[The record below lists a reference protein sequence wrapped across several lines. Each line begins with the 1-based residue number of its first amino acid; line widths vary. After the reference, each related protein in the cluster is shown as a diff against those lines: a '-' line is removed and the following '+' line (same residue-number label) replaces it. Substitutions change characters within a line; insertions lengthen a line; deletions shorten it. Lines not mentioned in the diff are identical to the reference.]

1 VGERTVRVAAQ
12 APREIELE
20 IEQLR
25 TGLDRSLAELDRRRR
40 ELTDLKVQ
48 IRKHPGVFI
57 GAGGVLL
64 FVVGGVGFA
73 IWRSQRRAELPG
85 RAKRFQLAVGRAV
98 HRPRKL
104 ARGAALPW
112 DKIVAAVGTTVA
124 VSLTRKLLER
134 ALTAVPARA

>member
-20 IEQLR
+20 IEHLR

-64 FVVGGVGFA
+64 FVVGGVGYA
-73 IWRSQRRAELPG
+73 IWRSQKRDQLPG
-85 RAKRFQLAVGRAV
+85 RARRFQLAVGRAV
-98 HRPRKL
+98 HKPRKL
-104 ARGAALPW
+104 ARGAAW
-112 DKIVAAVGTTVA
+112 EKILVAVGTTVA
-124 VSLTRKLLER
+124 MSLTKKL
-134 ALTAVPARA
+134 AQFGDTLTGTP

>member
-20 IEQLR
+20 IDQLR

-73 IWRSQRRAELPG
+73 IWRSQKRDELPA
-85 RAKRFQLAVGRAV
+85 RAKRFQLALGRAV
-98 HRPRKL
+98 HRPKKV
-104 ARGAALPW
+104 ARGEAW
-112 DKIVAAVGTTVA
+112 EKILAAVGTTVA

-134 ALTAVPARA
+134 VGTAVPARA